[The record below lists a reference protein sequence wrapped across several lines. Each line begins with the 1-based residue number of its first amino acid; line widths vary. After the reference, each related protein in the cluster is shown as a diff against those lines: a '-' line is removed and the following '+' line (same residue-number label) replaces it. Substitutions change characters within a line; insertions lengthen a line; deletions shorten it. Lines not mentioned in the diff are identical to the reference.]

1 MNQNQIDA
9 LRAISGMAL
18 RFANRAQRQQDAT
31 AFKTLSNSLQSLAG
45 GNTTAAKPVEKTN
58 QLVAFTS
65 GDHSMLRK
73 ALVTARRVEIGHAK
87 TAVKHLDDAA
97 EALAKKQAEIY
108 SGLITKIDDA
118 RK

>member
-1 MNQNQIDA
+1 MNQNKIDA

-58 QLVAFTS
+58 LLVAFTS
-65 GDHSMLRK
+65 GDHIMRRK

-87 TAVKHLDDAA
+87 TPIKHLDDAE

>member
-9 LRAISGMAL
+9 LTAIADMAVRFSHRARANDASAFEVLAKEIRSVADVPSHDAAQATDGMFSGED
-18 RFANRAQRQQDAT
+18 N
-31 AFKTLSNSLQSLAG
+31 N
-45 GNTTAAKPVEKTN
+45 
-58 QLVAFTS
+58 
-65 GDHSMLRK
+65 MLRK
-73 ALVTARRVEIGHAK
+73 ALVTARRVEIGHEK

-97 EALAKKQAEIY
+97 EQLAKKQAKIY